1 MVLDKKAKFEYISI
15 YEVVANDGENPSEL
29 LRNEFIWKVQVYTVT
44 VWLLKCEMFISMKTW
59 YN

>member
-29 LRNEFIWKVQVYTVT
+29 LTNEFIWKVQV
-44 VWLLKCEMFISMKTW
+44 
-59 YN
+59 